1 VRHRTLLLL
10 LAALIPAACTP
21 EPKTPADV
29 ISRERFVM
37 ANVAVRTL
45 PDSAS
50 KAQREAALRKARV
63 TEPQMRA
70 WVTANGRHPETLAA
84 AWEEIAFKVDSIGGA
99 KPAPDAAAQTD
110 SGVPAPPPVAA
121 PSPIIDESGRVVVP
135 QQRRPRRLELPEE
148 EAKPRRR
155 APAAVQ

>member
-1 VRHRTLLLL
+1 MRHRTLLLL
-10 LAALIPAACTP
+10 LAALIPAACKP

-110 SGVPAPPPVAA
+110 SVVPAPPSVAA
-121 PSPIIDESGRVVVP
+121 
-135 QQRRPRRLELPEE
+135 
-148 EAKPRRR
+148 
-155 APAAVQ
+155 